1 MLISAV
7 IPIMSIYR
15 LPHGQYGY
23 KGHVINLP
31 QDIMT
36 FATSLPRLP
45 KELDILTVRKDGSDS
60 THRDFRVRKA
70 VVLKAL
76 LWLKQHNKYH
86 RKIDI
91 DYNALNDLPEDG
103 NLPDLSGIKSSS
115 VIEKESLLQDTDEDA
130 YDAESFVPIAAQKL
144 TEIEAVK
151 KSIQEKQKSA
161 DQTVVLWPPRGDTP
175 VNEFN
180 TEVYKSCAFPAL
192 FPTGA
197 GDFLAPRECVVTVGN
212 YFKHL
217 IRYDDG
223 RFARHPRFRYFAL
236 NTEMRWRAL
245 QAGRVYIKQ
254 HPKDARLSLDKLKS
268 MVECGGE
275 QFSKKVMHY
284 ASNLRRTKQYW
295 FKLRIRLIS
304 IDKLG
309 MPTVFFTHSA
319 ADGQWPELVRLI
331 CKDSPENSSSR
342 SKAIN
347 ENPAVANWF
356 FYERISKF
364 LETYYKDI
372 LGATDYWFR
381 FEWQHRGSP
390 HVYGFAWLPNA
401 PDAEKLLSCDDSSQL
416 LDVVDEVIAYFDE
429 LVSTVNPGIPADGN
443 NVQND
448 VPKPKTNPHV
458 CNKSYGEITD
468 LDMDLVDLI
477 ATCQR
482 HTRCSMAYC
491 SITSHEDGEPVVL
504 TARNDSLQPSAA
516 VRLEGQCG
524 LAVCGIE
531 TKGHKI
537 CGQVCHQVGA
547 SVQGPSTSVQKY
559 HEEY

>member
-31 QDIMT
+31 QDITT

-76 LWLKQHNKYH
+76 LWLKQHNKYY

-103 NLPDLSGIKSSS
+103 NLPDLSGIKYSS
-115 VIEKESLLQDTDEDA
+115 VIEKESSLQDTDEDA

-161 DQTVVLWPPRGDTP
+161 DQTAVPWPPRGDTP

-180 TEVYKSCAFPAL
+180 TEGYMSCAFPAL

-197 GDFLAPRECVVTVGN
+197 GDFQAPRERVVTVGN

-217 IRYDDG
+217 MRYDDG
-223 RFARHPRFRYFAL
+223 RFARYPRFRYFAL

-254 HPKDARLSLDKLKS
+254 HPKDARLSLHELKS
-268 MVECGGE
+268 MVEWGGRAVQQE
-275 QFSKKVMHY
+275 GDALCQ
-284 ASNLRRTKQYW
+284 Q
-295 FKLRIRLIS
+295 
-304 IDKLG
+304 
-309 MPTVFFTHSA
+309 
-319 ADGQWPELVRLI
+319 
-331 CKDSPENSSSR
+331 SSR
-342 SKAIN
+342 NQTVLVQAEDSSHLNDRQA
-347 ENPAVANWF
+347 
-356 FYERISKF
+356 
-364 LETYYKDI
+364 
-372 LGATDYWFR
+372 
-381 FEWQHRGSP
+381 
-390 HVYGFAWLPNA
+390 GFAN
-401 PDAEKLLSCDDSSQL
+401 S
-416 LDVVDEVIAYFDE
+416 
-429 LVSTVNPGIPADGN
+429 
-443 NVQND
+443 
-448 VPKPKTNPHV
+448 
-458 CNKSYGEITD
+458 
-468 LDMDLVDLI
+468 
-477 ATCQR
+477 
-482 HTRCSMAYC
+482 
-491 SITSHEDGEPVVL
+491 VL
-504 TARNDSLQPSAA
+504 HP
-516 VRLEGQCG
+516 QC
-524 LAVCGIE
+524 C
-531 TKGHKI
+531 
-537 CGQVCHQVGA
+537 
-547 SVQGPSTSVQKY
+547 
-559 HEEY
+559 